1 MINPILA
8 VNSGRLARACRA
20 RLLVVVLLGMAAS
33 ARPSDKVKSMTMPE
47 ALEVALAQNPGLR
60 AAQAQNQAAESR
72 VREAKSGY
80 LPQLAFTAGYTR
92 YQEPNIVVPIHRT
105 GVFPPLDND
114 IYEGITSLKV
124 PLFNGGRTR
133 AAHRT
138 AGAFASE
145 TRAIEELTGL
155 QLLEGIAQIYIQS
168 QELQDKKTLVLA
180 RLNTLYRRY
189 DELRTLLRE
198 GRISSADLAL
208 VTSAIGTSRSDSLEI
223 EAKVYELFVR
233 LGQVVGADGPIQ
245 PVISS
250 PSQSQF
256 EGLQEKVG
264 LPDSGKIVADYRG
277 LELRRAQA
285 HLERAEAQYAQA
297 ARAFWPEIS
306 GFASY
311 ILRAGDDLDQTG
323 EWAAGISLRLPL
335 FEGGRRLAAKSAA
348 KSSLAA
354 ADEQLRSV
362 WQNQTA
368 GLRIAYEQ
376 WRISGERR
384 WHLAEAVENKSRSV
398 SAYKLIY
405 DAGRVTLSELLTQET
420 ELLRMQMDERSMAYG
435 ELLAMLRYH
444 ATAGTLTAD
453 LARMIVR
460 NVP

>member
-1 MINPILA
+1 MLA
-8 VNSGRLARACRA
+8 IIIGWLARNCRA
-20 RLLVVVLLGMAAS
+20 RLLAVLLLGMAAT
-33 ARPSDKVKSMTMPE
+33 ARASDEVKAMALPE
-47 ALEVALAQNPGLR
+47 ALEAALAQNPSLR
-60 AAQAQNQAAESR
+60 AAKAQRQAAEARIS
-72 VREAKSGY
+72 EAKSGY

-92 YQEPNIVVPIHRT
+92 YEEPNIVVPIHRT
-105 GVFPPLDND
+105 GVFPPLDNG

-138 AGAFASE
+138 ASAFAGE
-145 TRAIEELTGL
+145 TRAVEELAGL
-155 QLLEGIAQIYIQS
+155 HLLEGIAQIYVQS

-198 GRISSADLAL
+198 GRISPADLAL
-208 VTSAIGTSRSDSLEI
+208 VASAIGTTRSDSLEI
-223 EAKVYELFVR
+223 KSKVFELFIR
-233 LGQVVGADGPIQ
+233 LGQLVGADGPIQ
-245 PVISS
+245 PVVSNS
-250 PSQSQF
+250 GQSQLD
-256 EGLQEKVG
+256 GLQEKVL
-264 LPDSGKIVADYRG
+264 LPDSGKVVADYRG

-285 HLERAEAQYAQA
+285 QLERAEAQYAQA

-311 ILRAGDDLDQTG
+311 ILRAGDDFDQTG

-354 ADEQLRSV
+354 ADGQLRSV

-384 WHLAEAVENKSRSV
+384 RHLTEAVENKSRSV

-405 DAGRVTLSELLTQET
+405 DAGRATLSDLLTQET

-444 ATAGTLTAD
+444 AIAGTLTAD